1 MNPISG
7 LYAISSPSDAL
18 FSDVEAALKGG
29 IDVLQYRDKVSK
41 RDLRVSHARAL
52 RDLCGHYG
60 VTFIINDDIEL
71 ALTVDAD
78 GVHLGKDDGD
88 IEAARKRLENKILGV
103 SCYNRLDLALKAQQS
118 GVDYVAFGRF
128 FPSVTKPN
136 AVQANIEL
144 LYEAKQKLDIPIVAI
159 GGITTENAGQLIEAG
174 ADAIAVIHG
183 LFGGGDIETNAR
195 NYKQQFDLPLG
206 ARAHS

>member
-1 MNPISG
+1 MNPVSG
-7 LYAISSPSDAL
+7 LYAISSPSDTL
-18 FSDVEAALKGG
+18 FSDVDAALKGG
-29 IDVLQYRDKVSK
+29 IDVLQYRDKVS
-41 RDLRVSHARAL
+41 RPDLRVSQARAL
-52 RDLCGHYG
+52 KDLCDHYG

-71 ALTVDAD
+71 ALTVDAG

-88 IEAARKRLENKILGV
+88 IEVARSQLENKILGV
-103 SCYNRLDLALKAQQS
+103 SCYNRLDLSLKAQQS

-144 LYEAKQKLDIPIVAI
+144 LHEAKQKLDIPIVAI

-174 ADAIAVIHG
+174 VDAIAVIHG

-195 NYKQQFDLPLG
+195 NYKQLFDLPLG
-206 ARAHS
+206 ALAHS